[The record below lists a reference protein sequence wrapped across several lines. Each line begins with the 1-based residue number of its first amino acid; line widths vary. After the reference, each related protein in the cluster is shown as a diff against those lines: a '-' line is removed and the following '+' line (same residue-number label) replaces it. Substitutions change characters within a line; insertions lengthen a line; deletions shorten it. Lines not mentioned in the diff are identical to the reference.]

1 MKALITSAGKGTRL
15 EHLTHVTN
23 KGLIKVGKVTLLEHT
38 ISALNGYGINEI
50 YIITGHHYANVE
62 KKMKGKAKCIYNPFY
77 SVSGIIASIWF
88 AKNYLQGQKFIFTPC
103 DHIFHPKLLE
113 NCLNAKED
121 IVVSVEKKE
130 CDWED
135 AKVIIRNNEIINMGK
150 DIPLEKANGEFTGL
164 MKVGKKGSSL
174 FWNEVDVLMR
184 EGNLKAYVMDALI
197 KLRKKGGRLTPLYTN
212 NYPRIEIDYIADLK
226 AARNLFKNIV

>member
-130 CDWED
+130 CDLINCSYPPGSLGQIFGFQGHT
-135 AKVIIRNNEIINMGK
+135 II
-150 DIPLEKANGEFTGL
+150 
-164 MKVGKKGSSL
+164 
-174 FWNEVDVLMR
+174 
-184 EGNLKAYVMDALI
+184 EGNLLF
-197 KLRKKGGRLTPLYTN
+197 
-212 NYPRIEIDYIADLK
+212 PRIEYI
-226 AARNLFKNIV
+226 NHS